1 MPTINISNPINLVL
15 LLAATVLLIFLG
27 KETKKSL
34 IPQIVL
40 FVYVILLVLHVIQL
54 MGMGPED
61 AELIS
66 TLYKCITFD
75 FLFILMS
82 FISYLWVDDMEAR
95 LKKKKSIDN
104 SLDWFWKKI

>member
-1 MPTINISNPINLVL
+1 
-15 LLAATVLLIFLG
+15 
-27 KETKKSL
+27 
-34 IPQIVL
+34 
-40 FVYVILLVLHVIQL
+40 